1 MYNESTINNEINL
14 NNNIDN
20 NNDID
25 NTNNN
30 IINIENKMS
39 KKKLSQQNTAE
50 FFQNEEVHNR
60 INNQEERKEPKRS
73 KYCLEPINSINNSD
87 SDGSDGSDGFGNQ
100 QTKPIKEVEI
110 DKEPDFEIEP
120 YYDEGKIKHFKSKFI
135 FFLKN
140 NFIFIRLIKNE
151 NFQFMLLKI
160 SLFVFFIT
168 LLFFFNMLF
177 YIKHYSQKIIKK
189 KYNIFYFMPKWL
201 LCSFCSLVIYHL
213 LILLLYKKDINSE
226 ENEKEIMKRFY
237 KKNFQFQKK
246 YINLY
251 FIIIL
256 LFSFFHLYYS
266 ITFGLYYKNYQY
278 FVIIDVVSSLIISSF
293 LLFIIILFITILI
306 YILD

>member
-1 MYNESTINNEINL
+1 M
-14 NNNIDN
+14 D
-20 NNDID
+20 
-25 NTNNN
+25 
-30 IINIENKMS
+30 
-39 KKKLSQQNTAE
+39 KKKFSQQNTAL
-50 FFQNEEVHNR
+50 FQNEEVHNK
-60 INNQEERKEPKRS
+60 IINQEERKEPKRN
-73 KYCLEPINSINNSD
+73 KYSLEPINSINNSD

-177 YIKHYSQKIIKK
+177 YIKHYSKKIIKK

-226 ENEKEIMKRFY
+226 ENKNELIKRFY
-237 KKNFQFQKK
+237 NKNFQFKKK
-246 YINLY
+246 YVNLY